1 MQLDNINKTY
11 HNKLNDV
18 HVLKDLNFTLN
29 TVGLTFIIGKSG
41 SGKTTLLNILAGRDH
56 DYTGT
61 MILDGNV
68 EYIEQEYNLMES
80 LSVFDNLFMLCKDK
94 EMIDLKLKQFGLFE
108 HKDKKVKKLS
118 TGQKK
123 RVQVLKCLLSQPD
136 LLICDEPTA
145 ALDAANS
152 KLVMEAL
159 KEAGKNIPV
168 LIVSHDKAL
177 CNQYAS
183 RICKL
188 KNGYISEDK
197 IISEQKE
204 YHLKQPG
211 KINRPVKEYLYLIK
225 KMIISRPGDSLI
237 KAVIMSLL
245 IFSLYAGINFFS
257 SVSGKSDAKYK
268 WTTGENLLITIGN
281 EESKSDENKTTE
293 SYQVVEPI
301 YSTYDFYTKQDVQNV
316 LNEVDEVIGY
326 RAGWDTDI
334 YDWSNYELE
343 LTYDEAKKV
352 LETADPK
359 RPSTQK
365 LAASIE
371 FFESQGQGGP
381 EHEIRNEKIFFYYYG
396 YDGFKDCTDY
406 FPDDSISNSIYFDY
420 IYYRD
425 IVVYQM
431 NNDYQFSLLYGNQ
444 MKSDDEII
452 ISLTVADKLLENE
465 SVSSYEDLI
474 GKEISL
480 VNGSY
485 TPYEY
490 FETQDPLKK
499 GNNEEGYFSCKI
511 VGITDYKNNY
521 ENQVYLRNGVYD
533 KWIEENYQMN
543 LEYLEYQYAYYLID
557 PESDSDEISSKIDEI
572 SASTDSH
579 YVSYASNDKSSQEY
593 NNPIL
598 YWGISMIMIILV
610 IMVMIGY
617 EVLSSRRLKK
627 EGQIIKEAGYKVK
640 RITFML
646 EGISIITGVIVWLI
660 LLQPLIEK
668 INEIAFKYEYSE
680 ILTFNLSDFGISI
693 ILTIVIMLLIKG
705 ISYEIRIRRN

>member
-1 MQLDNINKTY
+1 MRLDNINKTY

-41 SGKTTLLNILAGRDH
+41 SGKTTLLNILAGRDY

-68 EYIEQEYNLMES
+68 EYVEQEYNLMES

-94 EMIDLKLKQFGLFE
+94 KKINLKLKQFGLFE

-123 RVQVLKCLLSQPD
+123 RVQVLKCLLSHPD

-145 ALDAANS
+145 ALDEANS

-168 LIVSHDKAL
+168 LIVSHDMAL

-188 KNGYISEDK
+188 GNGYISEDK

-204 YHLKQPG
+204 YHLKQSR

-281 EESKSDENKTTE
+281 EENKSDENKTTA
-293 SYQVVEPI
+293 SYQVIEPI
-301 YSTYDFYTKQDVQNV
+301 YSIYDFYTKQDVQNV
-316 LNEVDEVIGY
+316 LNEVDEIIGY
-326 RAGWDTDI
+326 RAGWDTSI
-334 YDWSNYELE
+334 YDWYLPRY
-343 LTYDEAKKV
+343 TYDEAKKV
-352 LETADPK
+352 LETVDPK

-371 FFESQGQGGP
+371 LFESQGGP

-396 YDGFKDCTDY
+396 YDGFKDCTNY

-420 IYYRD
+420 MYYRD

-490 FETQDPLKK
+490 FKTRDPLKK
-499 GNNEEGYFSCKI
+499 GNNEESHFSCKI
-511 VGITDYKNNY
+511 VGITDHNNNY

-617 EVLSSRRLKK
+617 EVLSNRRLKK
-627 EGQIIKEAGYKVK
+627 EGQIIKEDGYKVK

-668 INEIAFKYEYSE
+668 INEIAFRYEYSE
-680 ILTFNLSDFGISI
+680 ILTFSLSDFGISI
-693 ILTIVIMLLIKG
+693 ILAIIIMLLIKG

>member
-204 YHLKQPG
+204 YHLKQPR

-301 YSTYDFYTKQDVQNV
+301 YSTYDFYTKQDIQNV

-431 NNDYQFSLLYGNQ
+431 NSDYQFSLLYGNQ
-444 MKSDDEII
+444 MKRDDEII
-452 ISLTVADKLLENE
+452 ISSTVADKLLENE

-627 EGQIIKEAGYKVK
+627 EGQIIKEAGYKAK

>member
-204 YHLKQPG
+204 YHLKQPR

-281 EESKSDENKTTE
+281 EENQSDENKTTE

-301 YSTYDFYTKQDVQNV
+301 YSTYDFYTKQDIQNV

-326 RAGWDTDI
+326 RAGWDTGI
-334 YDWSNYELE
+334 YDWSIYIPMC
-343 LTYDEAKKV
+343 TYDEAKKV

-359 RPSTQK
+359 RPSTRK

-371 FFESQGQGGP
+371 FFESEGGP
-381 EHEIRNEKIFFYYYG
+381 EHEIRNEKIFQYSYYM
-396 YDGFKDCTDY
+396 DGFKNNNYYPNDL
-406 FPDDSISNSIYFDY
+406 ISNSIYFNY
-420 IYYRD
+420 IFYID
-425 IVVYQM
+425 MVVYQM
-431 NNDYQFSLLYGNQ
+431 KNDYQFSLLYGNQ

>member
-1 MQLDNINKTY
+1 M
-11 HNKLNDV
+11 
-18 HVLKDLNFTLN
+18 
-29 TVGLTFIIGKSG
+29 TFIIGKSG

-68 EYIEQEYNLMES
+68 EYVEQEYNLMES

-94 EMIDLKLKQFGLFE
+94 KTINLKLKQFGLFE

-168 LIVSHDKAL
+168 LIVSHDMAL

-188 KNGYISEDK
+188 ENGYISEDK
-197 IISEQKE
+197 IIIEQKE
-204 YHLKQPG
+204 YHLKRPG

-281 EESKSDENKTTE
+281 EENKSDENKTTA

-326 RAGWDTDI
+326 RAGWDTGI
-334 YDWSNYELE
+334 YDWYL
-343 LTYDEAKKV
+343 
-352 LETADPK
+352 P
-359 RPSTQK
+359 R
-365 LAASIE
+365 
-371 FFESQGQGGP
+371 
-381 EHEIRNEKIFFYYYG
+381 
-396 YDGFKDCTDY
+396 
-406 FPDDSISNSIYFDY
+406 
-420 IYYRD
+420 
-425 IVVYQM
+425 
-431 NNDYQFSLLYGNQ
+431 
-444 MKSDDEII
+444 
-452 ISLTVADKLLENE
+452 
-465 SVSSYEDLI
+465 
-474 GKEISL
+474 
-480 VNGSY
+480 Y
-485 TPYEY
+485 T
-490 FETQDPLKK
+490 
-499 GNNEEGYFSCKI
+499 
-511 VGITDYKNNY
+511 
-521 ENQVYLRNGVYD
+521 
-533 KWIEENYQMN
+533 
-543 LEYLEYQYAYYLID
+543 
-557 PESDSDEISSKIDEI
+557 
-572 SASTDSH
+572 
-579 YVSYASNDKSSQEY
+579 
-593 NNPIL
+593 
-598 YWGISMIMIILV
+598 
-610 IMVMIGY
+610 
-617 EVLSSRRLKK
+617 
-627 EGQIIKEAGYKVK
+627 
-640 RITFML
+640 
-646 EGISIITGVIVWLI
+646 
-660 LLQPLIEK
+660 
-668 INEIAFKYEYSE
+668 
-680 ILTFNLSDFGISI
+680 
-693 ILTIVIMLLIKG
+693 
-705 ISYEIRIRRN
+705 

>member
-1 MQLDNINKTY
+1 MRLDNINKTY

-61 MILDGNV
+61 MILEGNV
-68 EYIEQEYNLMES
+68 EYVEQEYNLMES

-188 KNGYISEDK
+188 ENGYISEDK

-204 YHLKQPG
+204 YHLKQSR

-281 EESKSDENKTTE
+281 EENKSDENETTA
-293 SYQVVEPI
+293 SYQVADPL

-326 RAGWDTDI
+326 RAGWDTGI
-334 YDWSNYELE
+334 YDWSNYLPMY
-343 LTYDEAKKV
+343 TYDEAKKV

-371 FFESQGQGGP
+371 FFESEGGP
-381 EHEIRNEKIFFYYYG
+381 EHVVRNEKRFPYSYYM
-396 YDGFKDCTDY
+396 DGFRNIDY
-406 FPDDSISNSIYFDY
+406 PNDLISNSIYFDY
-420 IYYRD
+420 IFYID
-425 IVVYQM
+425 TVVYQM
-431 NNDYQFSLLYGNQ
+431 KNDYQFSLLYGNQ

-480 VNGSY
+480 VNNSY
-485 TPYEY
+485 ITC
-490 FETQDPLKK
+490 KCS
-499 GNNEEGYFSCKI
+499 GNNRSFENECIKENYFSCKI
-511 VGITDYKNNY
+511 AGITDHKNNY

-533 KWIEENYQMN
+533 KWIEEKFQMN

-617 EVLSSRRLKK
+617 EVLSNRRLKK
-627 EGQIIKEAGYKVK
+627 EGRIIKEDGYKVK

-668 INEIAFKYEYSE
+668 INEIAFRYEYSE
-680 ILTFNLSDFGISI
+680 ILTFSLSDFGISI
-693 ILTIVIMLLIKG
+693 ILAIIIMLLIKG

>member
-68 EYIEQEYNLMES
+68 EYVEQEYNLMES

-94 EMIDLKLKQFGLFE
+94 KMIDLKLKQFGLFE

-188 KNGYISEDK
+188 ENGYISEDK

-204 YHLKQPG
+204 YHLQQSR

-281 EESKSDENKTTE
+281 EENKSDENETTA
-293 SYQVVEPI
+293 SYQVIEPI

-326 RAGWDTDI
+326 RAGWDTGI
-334 YDWSNYELE
+334 YDLYLPRY
-343 LTYDEAKKV
+343 TYDEAKRV

-365 LAASIE
+365 LAARIE
-371 FFESQGQGGP
+371 LFESQGGP

-431 NNDYQFSLLYGNQ
+431 KNDYQFSLLYGNQ
-444 MKSDDEII
+444 MKRDDEII

-480 VNGSY
+480 VNNSY
-485 TPYEY
+485 ITC
-490 FETQDPLKK
+490 KCS
-499 GNNEEGYFSCKI
+499 GNNRLFEDECIKENYFSCKI

-579 YVSYASNDKSSQEY
+579 YVSYASNEKSSQEY

-617 EVLSSRRLKK
+617 EVLSNRRLKK
-627 EGQIIKEAGYKVK
+627 EGQIIKEDGYKVK

-668 INEIAFKYEYSE
+668 INEIAFRYEYSE

-693 ILTIVIMLLIKG
+693 ILAIIIMLLIKG

>member
-1 MQLDNINKTY
+1 MRLDNINKTY

-61 MILDGNV
+61 MILNGNV
-68 EYIEQEYNLMES
+68 EYVEQEYNLMES

-94 EMIDLKLKQFGLFE
+94 KMIDLKLKQFGLFE

-188 KNGYISEDK
+188 ENGYISEDK

-204 YHLKQPG
+204 YHLKQSR

-268 WTTGENLLITIGN
+268 WITGENLLITIGN
-281 EESKSDENKTTE
+281 EENKSDENKTAE
-293 SYQVVEPI
+293 SYQVADPI

-326 RAGWDTDI
+326 RAGWNTGI
-334 YDWSNYELE
+334 YDWSNYEPE

-371 FFESQGQGGP
+371 FFESEGGP
-381 EHEIRNEKIFFYYYG
+381 EHEIRNEKRFPYAYYM
-396 YDGFKDCTDY
+396 DGFKNNDY
-406 FPDDSISNSIYFDY
+406 PNDLISNSIYFDY
-420 IYYRD
+420 IFYID
-425 IVVYQM
+425 TVVYQM
-431 NNDYQFSLLYGNQ
+431 KNDYQFSLLYGNQ

-480 VNGSY
+480 VSNSY
-485 TPYEY
+485 ITC
-490 FETQDPLKK
+490 KCS
-499 GNNEEGYFSCKI
+499 GNNRSFEDDCIKESYFSCKI
-511 VGITDYKNNY
+511 AGITDYKNNY

-533 KWIEENYQMN
+533 KWIEEKFQMN
-543 LEYLEYQYAYYLID
+543 LEYLEYQYAYYLIN
-557 PESDSDEISSKIDEI
+557 PESNSDEISSKIDEI

-617 EVLSSRRLKK
+617 EVLSNRRLKK
-627 EGQIIKEAGYKVK
+627 EGRIIKEDGYKVK
-640 RITFML
+640 RITFMI

-668 INEIAFKYEYSE
+668 INEIAFRYEYSE

-693 ILTIVIMLLIKG
+693 ILAIIIMLLIKG

>member
-301 YSTYDFYTKQDVQNV
+301 YSTYDFYTKQDIQNV

-431 NNDYQFSLLYGNQ
+431 NSDYQFSLLYGNQ
-444 MKSDDEII
+444 MKRDDEII
-452 ISLTVADKLLENE
+452 ISSTVADKLLENE

-490 FETQDPLKK
+490 FETLDPLKK

>member
-1 MQLDNINKTY
+1 MRLDNINKTY

-18 HVLKDLNFTLN
+18 HILKDLNFTLN

-61 MILDGNV
+61 MILEGNV
-68 EYIEQEYNLMES
+68 EYVEQEYNLMES
-80 LSVFDNLFMLCKDK
+80 LSVFDNLFMLSKDK

-152 KLVMEAL
+152 NLVMEAL

-168 LIVSHDKAL
+168 LIVSHDMTL

-188 KNGYISEDK
+188 ENGYISEDK

-204 YHLKQPG
+204 YHLKQSR

-281 EESKSDENKTTE
+281 EENKSDENKTTA
-293 SYQVVEPI
+293 SYRVVEPI

-326 RAGWDTDI
+326 RAGWDTGI
-334 YDWSNYELE
+334 YDWSNYLPRY
-343 LTYDEAKKV
+343 TYDEAEKV

-359 RPSTQK
+359 RPSTQILIDFAETYK
-365 LAASIE
+365 DTAK
-371 FFESQGQGGP
+371 
-381 EHEIRNEKIFFYYYG
+381 RNEGIIAYFYY
-396 YDGFKDCTDY
+396 YDGFKDCRGY
-406 FPDDSISNSIYFDY
+406 YPDDLIGTSICFNKLFYMDT
-420 IYYRD
+420 
-425 IVVYQM
+425 VVYQM
-431 NNDYQFSLLYGNQ
+431 KNDYQFSLLYGNQ

-474 GKEISL
+474 GEELDL
-480 VNGSY
+480 VDGSWV
-485 TPYEY
+485 PYECIKNHGTCRMSY
-490 FETQDPLKK
+490 DMGSHNT
-499 GNNEEGYFSCKI
+499 YKI
-511 VGITDYKNNY
+511 AGITDHKNNY

-617 EVLSSRRLKK
+617 EVLSNRRLKK
-627 EGQIIKEAGYKVK
+627 EGQIIKEAGYKAK
-640 RITFML
+640 RITFMI

-668 INEIAFKYEYSE
+668 INEIAFRYEYSE

-693 ILTIVIMLLIKG
+693 ILAIIIMLLIKG

>member
-1 MQLDNINKTY
+1 MRLDNINKTY

-68 EYIEQEYNLMES
+68 EYVEQEYNLMES

-94 EMIDLKLKQFGLFE
+94 KMIDLKLKQFGLFE

-188 KNGYISEDK
+188 ENGYISEDK

-204 YHLKQPG
+204 YHLKQSR

-268 WTTGENLLITIGN
+268 WITGENLLITIGN
-281 EESKSDENKTTE
+281 EENKSDENKTTA

-371 FFESQGQGGP
+371 FFESEGGP

-431 NNDYQFSLLYGNQ
+431 KNDYQFSLLYGNQ
-444 MKSDDEII
+444 MKRDDEII
-452 ISLTVADKLLENE
+452 ISLTVADELLENE

-474 GKEISL
+474 GKEINL

-490 FETQDPLKK
+490 FKTHDPLKK
-499 GNNEEGYFSCKI
+499 GNNEESYFSCKI

-521 ENQVYLRNGVYD
+521 ENQVYLRYGVYD

-593 NNPIL
+593 NNPLL

-617 EVLSSRRLKK
+617 EILSNRRLKK
-627 EGQIIKEAGYKVK
+627 EGQIIKEAGYKAK
-640 RITFML
+640 RITFMI

-668 INEIAFKYEYSE
+668 INEIAFRYEYSE

-693 ILTIVIMLLIKG
+693 ILAIIIMLLIKG

>member
-1 MQLDNINKTY
+1 MRLDNINKTY

-68 EYIEQEYNLMES
+68 EYVEQEYNLMES

-94 EMIDLKLKQFGLFE
+94 KMIDLKLKQFGLFE

-168 LIVSHDKAL
+168 LIVSHDMAL

-188 KNGYISEDK
+188 ENGYISEDK

-204 YHLKQPG
+204 YHLKQSG
-211 KINRPVKEYLYLIK
+211 KIKRPVKEYLYLIK

-281 EESKSDENKTTE
+281 EENKSDENKTTA
-293 SYQVVEPI
+293 SYQVIEPI
-301 YSTYDFYTKQDVQNV
+301 YSIYDFYTKQDVQNV

-326 RAGWDTDI
+326 RAGWDTSI
-334 YDWSNYELE
+334 YDWYLPRY
-343 LTYDEAKKV
+343 TYDEAKKV
-352 LETADPK
+352 LETVDPK

-371 FFESQGQGGP
+371 LFESQGGP

-396 YDGFKDCTDY
+396 YDGFKDCTNY

-490 FETQDPLKK
+490 FKTQDPLKK
-499 GNNEEGYFSCKI
+499 ENNEESYFSCKI

-533 KWIEENYQMN
+533 KWIEEKFQMN

-617 EVLSSRRLKK
+617 EVLSNRRLKK
-627 EGQIIKEAGYKVK
+627 EGQIIKEDGYKVK

-668 INEIAFKYEYSE
+668 INEIAFRYEYSE
-680 ILTFNLSDFGISI
+680 ILTFSLSDFGISI
-693 ILTIVIMLLIKG
+693 ILAIIIMLLIKG

>member
-1 MQLDNINKTY
+1 MRLDNINKTY

-18 HVLKDLNFTLN
+18 HILKDLNFTLN

-68 EYIEQEYNLMES
+68 EYVEQEYNLMES

-168 LIVSHDKAL
+168 LIVSHDMAL

-188 KNGYISEDK
+188 GNGYISKDK

-204 YHLKQPG
+204 YHLKQSR

-225 KMIISRPGDSLI
+225 KIIISRPGDSLI

-281 EESKSDENKTTE
+281 EENKSDENKTTA
-293 SYQVVEPI
+293 SYQVIEPI
-301 YSTYDFYTKQDVQNV
+301 YSIYDFYTKQDVQNV

-326 RAGWDTDI
+326 RAGWDTSI
-334 YDWSNYELE
+334 YDWYLPRY
-343 LTYDEAKKV
+343 TYDEAKKV

-371 FFESQGQGGP
+371 LFESQGGP

-396 YDGFKDCTDY
+396 YDGFKDCTNY

-490 FETQDPLKK
+490 FKTQDPLKK
-499 GNNEEGYFSCKI
+499 ENNEESYFSCKI

-533 KWIEENYQMN
+533 KWIEEKFQMN

-617 EVLSSRRLKK
+617 EVLSNRRLKK
-627 EGQIIKEAGYKVK
+627 EGQIIKEDGYKVK

-668 INEIAFKYEYSE
+668 INEIAFRYEYSE

-693 ILTIVIMLLIKG
+693 ILAIIIMLLIKG

>member
-1 MQLDNINKTY
+1 MRLDNINKTY

-41 SGKTTLLNILAGRDH
+41 SGKTTLLNILARRDH

-68 EYIEQEYNLMES
+68 EYVEQEYNLMES

-94 EMIDLKLKQFGLFE
+94 KMIDLKLKQFGLFE

-188 KNGYISEDK
+188 ENGYISEDK

-204 YHLKQPG
+204 YHLKQSR

-281 EESKSDENKTTE
+281 EENKSDENKTAE
-293 SYQVVEPI
+293 SYRVVEPI

-326 RAGWDTDI
+326 RAGWDTGI
-334 YDWSNYELE
+334 YDLYLPRY
-343 LTYDEAKKV
+343 TYDEAKRV

-365 LAASIE
+365 LAARIE
-371 FFESQGQGGP
+371 LFESQGGP

-431 NNDYQFSLLYGNQ
+431 KNDYQFSLLYGNQ
-444 MKSDDEII
+444 MKRDDEII

-474 GKEISL
+474 GKEINL

-490 FETQDPLKK
+490 FKTHDSLKK
-499 GNNEEGYFSCKI
+499 GNNEESYFSCKI

-533 KWIEENYQMN
+533 KWIEEKFQMN

-579 YVSYASNDKSSQEY
+579 YVSYASNEKSSQEY

-617 EVLSSRRLKK
+617 EVLSNRRLKK
-627 EGQIIKEAGYKVK
+627 EGRIIKEDGYKVK
-640 RITFML
+640 RITFMI

-668 INEIAFKYEYSE
+668 INEIAFRYEYSE

-693 ILTIVIMLLIKG
+693 ILAIIIMLLIKG

>member
-1 MQLDNINKTY
+1 MRLDNINKTY

-68 EYIEQEYNLMES
+68 EYVEQEYNLMES

-94 EMIDLKLKQFGLFE
+94 KMIDLKLKQFGLFE

-188 KNGYISEDK
+188 ENGYISEDK

-204 YHLKQPG
+204 YHLKQSR

-268 WTTGENLLITIGN
+268 WITGENLLITIGN
-281 EESKSDENKTTE
+281 EENKSDENETTT
-293 SYQVVEPI
+293 SYQIVEPI
-301 YSTYDFYTKQDVQNV
+301 YSTYDFYTKQDVKNV

-326 RAGWDTDI
+326 RAGWDTGI
-334 YDWSNYELE
+334 YDWLNYLPRY
-343 LTYDEAKKV
+343 TYDEAKKV

-371 FFESQGQGGP
+371 LFESQGGP
-381 EHEIRNEKIFFYYYG
+381 EHEIRNEKIFVYFYG
-396 YDGFKDCTDY
+396 YNGFKDCAGYYPNDLIGT
-406 FPDDSISNSIYFDY
+406 SIYFNNLFYLDM
-420 IYYRD
+420 
-425 IVVYQM
+425 VVYQM
-431 NNDYQFSLLYGNQ
+431 KNDYQFSLLYGNQ

-452 ISLTVADKLLENE
+452 ISLTVADELLSNE

-474 GKEISL
+474 GKELDL
-480 VNGSY
+480 VDGSWH
-485 TPYEY
+485 PYECLTN
-490 FETQDPLKK
+490 FETCRM
-499 GNNEEGYFSCKI
+499 GYDMGSHNTYKI
-511 VGITDYKNNY
+511 AGITDHKNNY

-543 LEYLEYQYAYYLID
+543 PKHLEYQYAYYLID
-557 PESDSDEISSKIDEI
+557 PESNSDEISSKIDEI

-617 EVLSSRRLKK
+617 EVLSNRRLKK
-627 EGQIIKEAGYKVK
+627 EGQIIKEAGYKAK
-640 RITFML
+640 RITFMI

-668 INEIAFKYEYSE
+668 INEIAFRYEYSE

-693 ILTIVIMLLIKG
+693 ILAIIMMLLIKG

>member
-1 MQLDNINKTY
+1 MRLDNINKTY

-61 MILDGNV
+61 MILEGNV
-68 EYIEQEYNLMES
+68 EYVEQEYNLMES

-94 EMIDLKLKQFGLFE
+94 KMIDLKLRQFGLFE
-108 HKDKKVKKLS
+108 HEDKKVKKLS

-123 RVQVLKCLLSQPD
+123 RVQVLKCLLSHPD

-188 KNGYISEDK
+188 ENGYISEDK

-204 YHLKQPG
+204 YHLKQSR
-211 KINRPVKEYLYLIK
+211 KIKRPVKEYLYLIK

-268 WTTGENLLITIGN
+268 WITGENLLITIGN
-281 EESKSDENKTTE
+281 EENKSDENETTT
-293 SYQVVEPI
+293 SYQIVEPI
-301 YSTYDFYTKQDVQNV
+301 YSTYDFYTKQDVKNV

-326 RAGWDTDI
+326 RAGWDTGI
-334 YDWSNYELE
+334 YDWLNYLPRY
-343 LTYDEAKKV
+343 TYDEAKKV

-371 FFESQGQGGP
+371 LFESQGGP
-381 EHEIRNEKIFFYYYG
+381 EHEIRNEKIFVYFYG
-396 YDGFKDCTDY
+396 YNGFKDCAGYYPNDLIGT
-406 FPDDSISNSIYFDY
+406 SIYFNNLFYLDM
-420 IYYRD
+420 
-425 IVVYQM
+425 VVYQM
-431 NNDYQFSLLYGNQ
+431 KNDYQFSLLYGNQ

-452 ISLTVADKLLENE
+452 ISLTVADELLSNE

-474 GKEISL
+474 GKELDL
-480 VNGSY
+480 VDGSWH
-485 TPYEY
+485 PYECLTN
-490 FETQDPLKK
+490 FETCRM
-499 GNNEEGYFSCKI
+499 GYDMGSHNTYKI
-511 VGITDYKNNY
+511 AGITDHKNNY

-543 LEYLEYQYAYYLID
+543 PKHLEYQYAYYLID
-557 PESDSDEISSKIDEI
+557 PESNSDEISSKIDEI

-617 EVLSSRRLKK
+617 EILSNRRLKK
-627 EGQIIKEAGYKVK
+627 EGQIIKEAGYKAK
-640 RITFML
+640 RITFMI

-668 INEIAFKYEYSE
+668 INEIAFRYEYSE

-693 ILTIVIMLLIKG
+693 ILAIIMMLLIKG

>member
-1 MQLDNINKTY
+1 MRLDNINKTY

-18 HVLKDLNFTLN
+18 HVLKDLNFILN

-61 MILDGNV
+61 MILEGNV
-68 EYIEQEYNLMES
+68 EYVEQEYNLMES

-108 HKDKKVKKLS
+108 HKNKKVKKLS

-168 LIVSHDKAL
+168 LIVSHDMAL

-188 KNGYISEDK
+188 GNGYISKDK

-204 YHLKQPG
+204 YHLKQSR

-225 KMIISRPGDSLI
+225 KIIISRPGDSLI

-281 EESKSDENKTTE
+281 EENKSDENKTTA
-293 SYQVVEPI
+293 SYQVIEPI
-301 YSTYDFYTKQDVQNV
+301 YSIYDFYTKQDVQNV

-326 RAGWDTDI
+326 RAGWDTSI
-334 YDWSNYELE
+334 YDWYLPRY
-343 LTYDEAKKV
+343 TYDEAKKV
-352 LETADPK
+352 LETVDPK

-371 FFESQGQGGP
+371 LFESQGGP

-396 YDGFKDCTDY
+396 YDGFKDCTNY

-490 FETQDPLKK
+490 FKTQDPLKK
-499 GNNEEGYFSCKI
+499 ENNEESYFSCKI

-533 KWIEENYQMN
+533 KWIEEKFQMN

-617 EVLSSRRLKK
+617 EVLSNRRLKK
-627 EGQIIKEAGYKVK
+627 EGQIIKEDGYKVK

-668 INEIAFKYEYSE
+668 INEIAFRYEYSE
-680 ILTFNLSDFGISI
+680 ILTFSLSDFGISI
-693 ILTIVIMLLIKG
+693 ILAIIIMLLIKG

>member
-1 MQLDNINKTY
+1 MRLDNINKTY

-61 MILDGNV
+61 MILEGNV
-68 EYIEQEYNLMES
+68 EYVEQEYNLMES

-188 KNGYISEDK
+188 ENGYISEDK
-197 IISEQKE
+197 IIIEQKE
-204 YHLKQPG
+204 YHLKRPG

-281 EESKSDENKTTE
+281 EENKSDENKTAE
-293 SYQVVEPI
+293 SYQVADPL

-326 RAGWDTDI
+326 RAGWDTGI
-334 YDWSNYELE
+334 YDWSNYEPK

-371 FFESQGQGGP
+371 FFESEGGP
-381 EHEIRNEKIFFYYYG
+381 EHVVRNEKRFPYAYYM
-396 YDGFKDCTDY
+396 DGFKNIDY
-406 FPDDSISNSIYFDY
+406 PNDLISNSIYFDY
-420 IYYRD
+420 IYYID
-425 IVVYQM
+425 TVVYQM
-431 NNDYQFSLLYGNQ
+431 KNDYQFSLLYGNQ

-474 GKEISL
+474 GKELDL
-480 VNGSY
+480 VDGSWH
-485 TPYEY
+485 PYECLTN
-490 FETQDPLKK
+490 FETCRM
-499 GNNEEGYFSCKI
+499 GYDMGSHNTYKI
-511 VGITDYKNNY
+511 AGITDHKNNY

-533 KWIEENYQMN
+533 KWIEEKFQMN

-557 PESDSDEISSKIDEI
+557 PESNSDEISSKIDEI

-617 EVLSSRRLKK
+617 EVLSNRRLKK
-627 EGQIIKEAGYKVK
+627 EGQIIKEDGYKVK

-668 INEIAFKYEYSE
+668 INEIAFRYEYSE
-680 ILTFNLSDFGISI
+680 ILTFSLSDFGISI
-693 ILTIVIMLLIKG
+693 ILAIIIMLLIKG

>member
-1 MQLDNINKTY
+1 M
-11 HNKLNDV
+11 
-18 HVLKDLNFTLN
+18 
-29 TVGLTFIIGKSG
+29 
-41 SGKTTLLNILAGRDH
+41 
-56 DYTGT
+56 
-61 MILDGNV
+61 
-68 EYIEQEYNLMES
+68 
-80 LSVFDNLFMLCKDK
+80 
-94 EMIDLKLKQFGLFE
+94 
-108 HKDKKVKKLS
+108 
-118 TGQKK
+118 
-123 RVQVLKCLLSQPD
+123 
-136 LLICDEPTA
+136 LICDEPIA
-145 ALDAANS
+145 ALDVANS

-168 LIVSHDKAL
+168 LIVSHDMAL

-188 KNGYISEDK
+188 ENGYISEDK

-204 YHLKQPG
+204 YHLKQSG
-211 KINRPVKEYLYLIK
+211 KIKRPVKEYLYLIK

-281 EESKSDENKTTE
+281 EENKSDENKTTA
-293 SYQVVEPI
+293 SYQVIEPI
-301 YSTYDFYTKQDVQNV
+301 YSIYDFYTKQDVQNV

-326 RAGWDTDI
+326 RAGWDTSI
-334 YDWSNYELE
+334 YDWYLPRY
-343 LTYDEAKKV
+343 TYDEAKKV
-352 LETADPK
+352 LETVDPK

-371 FFESQGQGGP
+371 LFESQGGP

-396 YDGFKDCTDY
+396 YDGFKDCTNY

-490 FETQDPLKK
+490 FKTQDPLKK
-499 GNNEEGYFSCKI
+499 ENNEESYFSCKI

-617 EVLSSRRLKK
+617 EILSNRRLKK
-627 EGQIIKEAGYKVK
+627 EGQIIKEDGYKVK
-640 RITFML
+640 RITFMI

-668 INEIAFKYEYSE
+668 INEIAFRYEYSE

-693 ILTIVIMLLIKG
+693 ILAIIIMLLIKG

>member
-1 MQLDNINKTY
+1 MRLDNINKTY

-41 SGKTTLLNILAGRDH
+41 SGKTTLLNILARRDH

-68 EYIEQEYNLMES
+68 EYVEQEYNLMES

-94 EMIDLKLKQFGLFE
+94 KMIDLKLKQFGLFE

-188 KNGYISEDK
+188 ENGYISEDK

-204 YHLKQPG
+204 YHLQQSR

-281 EESKSDENKTTE
+281 EENKSDENKTAE
-293 SYQVVEPI
+293 SYRVVEPI

-326 RAGWDTDI
+326 RAGWDTGI
-334 YDWSNYELE
+334 YDLYLPRY
-343 LTYDEAKKV
+343 TYDEAKRV

-365 LAASIE
+365 LAARIE
-371 FFESQGQGGP
+371 LFESQGGP

-431 NNDYQFSLLYGNQ
+431 KNDYQFSLLYGNQ
-444 MKSDDEII
+444 MKRDDEII

-480 VNGSY
+480 VNNSY
-485 TPYEY
+485 ITC
-490 FETQDPLKK
+490 KCS
-499 GNNEEGYFSCKI
+499 GNNRLFEDECIKENYFSCKI
-511 VGITDYKNNY
+511 VGITDHKNNY

-533 KWIEENYQMN
+533 KWIEEKFQMN

-579 YVSYASNDKSSQEY
+579 YVSYASNEKSSQEY

-617 EVLSSRRLKK
+617 EVLSNRRLKK
-627 EGQIIKEAGYKVK
+627 EGRIIKEDGYKVK
-640 RITFML
+640 RITFMI

-668 INEIAFKYEYSE
+668 INEIAFRYEYSE

-693 ILTIVIMLLIKG
+693 ILAIIIMLLIKG

>member
-1 MQLDNINKTY
+1 MRLDNINKTY

-61 MILDGNV
+61 MILEGNV
-68 EYIEQEYNLMES
+68 EYVEQEYNLMES

-94 EMIDLKLKQFGLFE
+94 KMIDLKLRQFGLFE
-108 HKDKKVKKLS
+108 HEDKKVKKLS

-123 RVQVLKCLLSQPD
+123 RVQVLKCLLSHPD

-188 KNGYISEDK
+188 ENGYISEDK

-204 YHLKQPG
+204 YHLKQSR
-211 KINRPVKEYLYLIK
+211 KIKRPVKEYLYLIK

-268 WTTGENLLITIGN
+268 WITGENLLITIGN
-281 EESKSDENKTTE
+281 EENKSDENETTT
-293 SYQVVEPI
+293 SYQIVEPI
-301 YSTYDFYTKQDVQNV
+301 YSTYDFYTKQDVKNV

-326 RAGWDTDI
+326 RAGWDTGI
-334 YDWSNYELE
+334 YDWLNYLPRY
-343 LTYDEAKKV
+343 TYDEAKKV

-371 FFESQGQGGP
+371 LFESQGGP
-381 EHEIRNEKIFFYYYG
+381 EHEIRNEKIFVYFYG
-396 YDGFKDCTDY
+396 YNGFKDCAGYYPNDLIGT
-406 FPDDSISNSIYFDY
+406 SIYFNNLFYLDM
-420 IYYRD
+420 
-425 IVVYQM
+425 VVYQM
-431 NNDYQFSLLYGNQ
+431 KNDYQFSLLYGNQ

-452 ISLTVADKLLENE
+452 ISLTVADELLSNE

-474 GKEISL
+474 GKELDL
-480 VNGSY
+480 VDGSWH
-485 TPYEY
+485 PYECLTN
-490 FETQDPLKK
+490 FETCRM
-499 GNNEEGYFSCKI
+499 GYDMGSHNTYKI
-511 VGITDYKNNY
+511 AGITDHKNNY

-543 LEYLEYQYAYYLID
+543 PKHLEYQYAYYLID
-557 PESDSDEISSKIDEI
+557 PESNSDEISSKIDEI

-617 EVLSSRRLKK
+617 EVLSNRRLKK
-627 EGQIIKEAGYKVK
+627 EGQIIKEAGYKAK
-640 RITFML
+640 RITFMI

-668 INEIAFKYEYSE
+668 INEIAFRYEYSE

-693 ILTIVIMLLIKG
+693 ILAIIMMLLIKG

>member
-1 MQLDNINKTY
+1 MRLDNINKTY

-41 SGKTTLLNILAGRDH
+41 SGKTTLLNILAGRDY

-68 EYIEQEYNLMES
+68 EYVEQEYNLMES

-94 EMIDLKLKQFGLFE
+94 KKINLKLKQFGLFE

-123 RVQVLKCLLSQPD
+123 RVQVLKCLLSHPD

-145 ALDAANS
+145 ALDEANS

-168 LIVSHDKAL
+168 LIVSHDMAL

-188 KNGYISEDK
+188 ENGYISEDK

-204 YHLKQPG
+204 YHLKQSR

-225 KMIISRPGDSLI
+225 KIIISRPGDSLI

-268 WTTGENLLITIGN
+268 WTTGENLLITIDN
-281 EESKSDENKTTE
+281 EENKSNENKTTA
-293 SYQVVEPI
+293 SYQVADPL
-301 YSTYDFYTKQDVQNV
+301 YSAYDFYTKQDVQNV

-326 RAGWDTDI
+326 RAGWNTHI
-334 YDWSNYELE
+334 YDWYLPRY
-343 LTYDEAKKV
+343 TYDEAKKV
-352 LETADPK
+352 LEIADSK
-359 RPSTQK
+359 QPSTQK

-371 FFESQGQGGP
+371 LFESEGGP
-381 EHEIRNEKIFFYYYG
+381 EHVVHNEKRFFYYYG
-396 YDGFKDCTDY
+396 YDGFKDCTNY

-490 FETQDPLKK
+490 FKTQDPLKK
-499 GNNEEGYFSCKI
+499 ENNEESYFSCKI

-521 ENQVYLRNGVYD
+521 EDQVYLRNGVYD

-617 EVLSSRRLKK
+617 EVLSNRRLKK
-627 EGQIIKEAGYKVK
+627 EGQIIKEDGYKVK
-640 RITFML
+640 RVTFMI

-668 INEIAFKYEYSE
+668 INEIAFRYEYSE

-693 ILTIVIMLLIKG
+693 ILAIIIMLLIKG

>member
-1 MQLDNINKTY
+1 MRLDNINKTY

-41 SGKTTLLNILAGRDH
+41 SGKTTLLNILAKRDH

-68 EYIEQEYNLMES
+68 EYVEQEYNLMES

-94 EMIDLKLKQFGLFE
+94 KMIDLKLKQFGLFE

-123 RVQVLKCLLSQPD
+123 RVQVLKCLLSHPD

-145 ALDAANS
+145 ALDEANS

-188 KNGYISEDK
+188 ENGYISEDK

-204 YHLKQPG
+204 YHLKQSR

-268 WTTGENLLITIGN
+268 WITGENLLITIGN
-281 EESKSDENKTTE
+281 EENKSDENETTT
-293 SYQVVEPI
+293 SYQIVEPI
-301 YSTYDFYTKQDVQNV
+301 YSTYDFYTKQDVKNV

-326 RAGWDTDI
+326 RAGWDTGI
-334 YDWSNYELE
+334 YDWLNYLPRY
-343 LTYDEAKKV
+343 TYDEAKKV

-371 FFESQGQGGP
+371 LFESQGGP
-381 EHEIRNEKIFFYYYG
+381 EHEIRNEKIFVYFYG
-396 YDGFKDCTDY
+396 YNGFKDCAGYYPNDLIGT
-406 FPDDSISNSIYFDY
+406 SIYFNNLFYLDM
-420 IYYRD
+420 
-425 IVVYQM
+425 VVYQM
-431 NNDYQFSLLYGNQ
+431 KNDYQFSLLYGNQ

-452 ISLTVADKLLENE
+452 ISLTVADELLSNE

-474 GKEISL
+474 GKELDL
-480 VNGSY
+480 VDGSWH
-485 TPYEY
+485 PYECLTN
-490 FETQDPLKK
+490 FETCRM
-499 GNNEEGYFSCKI
+499 GYDMESHNTYKI
-511 VGITDYKNNY
+511 AGITDHKNNY

-557 PESDSDEISSKIDEI
+557 QESDSDEISSKIDEI

-579 YVSYASNDKSSQEY
+579 YVSYASNEKSSQEY

-617 EVLSSRRLKK
+617 EVLSNRRLKK
-627 EGQIIKEAGYKVK
+627 EGRIIKEDGYKVK

-668 INEIAFKYEYSE
+668 INEIAFRYEYSE

-693 ILTIVIMLLIKG
+693 ILAIIIMLLIKG